1 MTINNTIT
9 MTDHMTGTLKSIIR
23 TMNMMISNMQRLD
36 STSNIIGRDAFSRMR
51 AEITSAEVSLSN
63 LENELISVNL
73 AQGRAAG
80 GASSWSMKLM
90 GVYSALGIIKG
101 AFSALSSMMNFVDD
115 YAVTN
120 SRLSLITDNL
130 REQRKLQEDIAAS
143 AKRARASYEATA
155 NLVTNIG
162 MSGAMKN
169 NKDAVEFA
177 EKVNKLLVI
186 GGGKAANNE
195 AAVLQLSQ
203 ALSSGVLQ
211 GDEYRSL
218 RENAPALMKEIANGL
233 NVNMGDLKAMS
244 TAGLLT
250 SDVIIKA
257 MENAGDSI
265 DKKFNQMPVTFSQNM
280 QMMKDKFGLWAAS
293 LSKDG
298 ALSSINNIFKK
309 FNSYLDSDAGQRML
323 ANIALALNIA
333 ATALLTLTNGLGYF
347 MGLLEH
353 IYPIVDILF
362 FTGLIAGAILASQ
375 ALWTMV
381 PPLIASA
388 GAFIMMNL
396 PIILI
401 AAGIAGLIMIL
412 RHFGVSANDIVS
424 FVGGLIGGLATH
436 ILNQGIFIKNVLL
449 SVAEFF
455 ANIFIDPAYAVKK
468 LFYDITKEISGF
480 FTKMINGLI
489 DGINFLIKKSNKIA
503 KTDFK
508 SITHIEAKTFTKPT
522 ASKNVVNFDK
532 YKSDYISY
540 KDGAL
545 KGAGIL
551 SDGLKKASSLKD
563 SAFGNGEITGIK
575 DIDKV
580 GKVGK
585 IDSDVNIAKEDI
597 KYLLDAVTQKYVNN
611 INLTV
616 ETKAPVINNS
626 AVVREE
632 ADIEKLKNVIAD
644 AIYEQTVVSV

>member
-1 MTINNTIT
+1 
-9 MTDHMTGTLKSIIR
+9 
-23 TMNMMISNMQRLD
+23 
-36 STSNIIGRDAFSRMR
+36 
-51 AEITSAEVSLSN
+51 
-63 LENELISVNL
+63 
-73 AQGRAAG
+73 
-80 GASSWSMKLM
+80 M
-90 GVYSALGIIKG
+90 GIYSAINLIKG
-101 AFSALSSMMNFVDD
+101 AFSAVSGAMSFTDEYTTAN
-115 YAVTN
+115 A
-120 SRLSLITDNL
+120 RLSLINDGL
-130 REQRKLQEDIAAS
+130 RTQKELQEDIAAS
-143 AKRARASYEATA
+143 ASRSRASYSATA
-155 NLVTNIG
+155 KLVTGIG
-162 MSGAMKN
+162 MSGAMKST
-169 NKDAVEFA
+169 KEAVEFS
-177 EKVNKLLVI
+177 EKINKLLVI
-186 GGGKAANNE
+186 GGGGAAQNE
-195 AAVLQLSQ
+195 AALLQLSQ
-203 ALSSGVLQ
+203 ALTSGVLQ

-218 RENAPALMKEIANGL
+218 RENAPALMKEIASGL
-233 NVNMGDLKAMS
+233 GVSMGSLKEMS

-250 SDVIIKA
+250 SDAIIKA
-257 MENAGDSI
+257 MEKAGTSI
-265 DKKFNQMPVTFSQNM
+265 DTQFNKMPLTFSQNL
-280 QMMKDKFGLWAAS
+280 QAMKDKFGFWAAS
-293 LSKDG
+293 LAEDG
-298 ALSSINNIFKK
+298 ALKNINDIFRK
-309 FNSYLDSDAGQRML
+309 FNVYLSSDAGTRML
-323 ANIALALNIA
+323 SNIGLALNIA
-333 ATALLTLTNGLGYF
+333 ATALLFITNGLGYF

-353 IYPIVDILF
+353 IYPIADILF
-362 FTGLIAGAILASQ
+362 FTVLIAGAILASQ

-508 SITHIEAKTFTKPT
+508 SINYIEAKTFAKPK
-522 ASKNVVNFDK
+522 ASKNVVNLDK

-540 KDGAL
+540 QDGAL

-563 SAFGNGEITGIK
+563 SAFGNGEISGIK

-632 ADIEKLKNVIAD
+632 ADIEKLKSVIAD

>member
-1 MTINNTIT
+1 MIHNTISL
-9 MTDHMTGTLKSIIR
+9 TDHMTGTLKSIIR

-36 STSNIIGRDAFSRMR
+36 SASNVIGRDAFSRMR

-130 REQRKLQEDIAAS
+130 REQRKLQEDIAAL

-162 MSGAMKN
+162 MSGVMKN
-169 NKDAVEFA
+169 NSDAVKFA

-250 SDVIIKA
+250 ADTIIKA

-298 ALSSINNIFKK
+298 ALASINNIFKK

-333 ATALLTLTNGLGYF
+333 ATALLTLTNGLGFF
-347 MGLLEH
+347 MGLLDT
-353 IYPIVDILF
+353 ISPVADILF
-362 FTGLIAGAILASQ
+362 FTVLIAGAILASQ

-480 FTKMINGLI
+480 FTNMINGLI

-508 SITHIEAKTFTKPT
+508 SITHIEAKTFAKPV
-522 ASKNVVNFDK
+522 ASKNVVNLDK

-540 KDGAL
+540 QDGAL

-563 SAFGNGEITGIK
+563 SAFGNGEISGIK

-632 ADIEKLKNVIAD
+632 ADIEKLKSVIAD

>member
-36 STSNIIGRDAFSRMR
+36 STTNVIGRDAFSRMR

-73 AQGRAAG
+73 AQGRAASV
-80 GASSWSMKLM
+80 ASSWSMKLM

-169 NKDAVEFA
+169 NIDAVKFA

-244 TAGLLT
+244 AAGLLT

-265 DKKFNQMPVTFSQNM
+265 DKKFKQMPVTFSQNM
-280 QMMKDKFGLWAAS
+280 QLMKDKFGLWAAS

-298 ALSSINNIFKK
+298 ALASLNNIFKK
-309 FNSYLDSDAGQRML
+309 FNEYLESDAGTRML
-323 ANIALALNIA
+323 SNIALALNIVG
-333 ATALLTLTNGLGYF
+333 TTLLVITNALGYLA
-347 MGLLEH
+347 GLFER
-353 IYPIVDILF
+353 ISPIADILF
-362 FTGLIAGAILASQ
+362 FTVLIAGAILASQ

-401 AAGIAGLIMIL
+401 AAGIAGLILTL
-412 RHFGVSANDIVS
+412 RHFGVSANDIVG

-468 LFYDITKEISGF
+468 LFYDITKEILGF
-480 FTKMINGLI
+480 FTNMINGLI

-508 SITHIEAKTFTKPT
+508 SINHIEAKTFAKPK
-522 ASKNVVNFDK
+522 ASKNVVNLDK

-626 AVVREE
+626 AIVREE

>member
-1 MTINNTIT
+1 MIHNTISL
-9 MTDHMTGTLKSIIR
+9 TDHMTGTLKSIIR

-36 STSNIIGRDAFSRMR
+36 SASNVIGRDAFSRMR

-162 MSGAMKN
+162 MSGVMKN
-169 NKDAVEFA
+169 NSDAVKFA

-250 SDVIIKA
+250 ADTIIKA

-298 ALSSINNIFKK
+298 ALASINNIFKK

-333 ATALLTLTNGLGYF
+333 ATALLTLTNGLGFF
-347 MGLLEH
+347 MGLLDT
-353 IYPIVDILF
+353 ISPVADILF
-362 FTGLIAGAILASQ
+362 FTVLIAGAILASQ

-401 AAGIAGLIMIL
+401 TAGIAGLIMIL

-480 FTKMINGLI
+480 FTNMINGLI

-508 SITHIEAKTFTKPT
+508 SINHIEAKTFTKPT
-522 ASKNVVNFDK
+522 ASKNVVNLDK

-563 SAFGNGEITGIK
+563 SAFGNGEISGIK

>member
-1 MTINNTIT
+1 MIHNTISL
-9 MTDHMTGTLKSIIR
+9 TDHMTRTLKSIIR

-36 STSNIIGRDAFSRMR
+36 SASNVIGRDAFSRMR

-80 GASSWSMKLM
+80 VASSWSMKLM
-90 GVYSALGIIKG
+90 GVYSALGIIRG
-101 AFSALSSMMNFVDD
+101 AFNALNSAMNFVDD

-250 SDVIIKA
+250 ADTIIKA

-298 ALSSINNIFKK
+298 ALASINNIFKK

-333 ATALLTLTNGLGYF
+333 ATALLTLTNGLGFF
-347 MGLLEH
+347 MGLLDT
-353 IYPIVDILF
+353 ISPVADILF
-362 FTGLIAGAILASQ
+362 FTVLIAGAILASQ

-412 RHFGVSANDIVS
+412 RHFGVSANDIVG

>member
-1 MTINNTIT
+1 MIHNTISL
-9 MTDHMTGTLKSIIR
+9 TDHMTGTLKSIIR

-36 STSNIIGRDAFSRMR
+36 SASNVIGRDAFSRMR

-73 AQGRAAG
+73 AQGRASG

-162 MSGAMKN
+162 MSGVMKN
-169 NKDAVEFA
+169 NSDAVKFA

-195 AAVLQLSQ
+195 AAILQLSQ

-250 SDVIIKA
+250 SDAIIKA

-265 DKKFNQMPVTFSQNM
+265 DKKFNKMPVTFSQNM

-298 ALSSINNIFKK
+298 ALASLNNIFKK
-309 FNSYLDSDAGQRML
+309 FNSYLDSDAGQRMF
-323 ANIALALNIA
+323 ANIALALNVA
-333 ATALLTLTNGLGYF
+333 ATALLFITNGLGYF

-353 IYPIVDILF
+353 IYPIADILF
-362 FTGLIAGAILASQ
+362 FTVLIAGAILASQ

-412 RHFGVSANDIVS
+412 CHFGVSANDIVS

-508 SITHIEAKTFTKPT
+508 SINYIEAKTFAKPK
-522 ASKNVVNFDK
+522 ASKNVVSLDK

-580 GKVGK
+580 NKVGK

-626 AVVREE
+626 AVIREE

>member
-1 MTINNTIT
+1 MIHNTISL
-9 MTDHMTGTLKSIIR
+9 TDHMTGTLKSIIR

-36 STSNIIGRDAFSRMR
+36 SASNVIGRDAFSRMR

-162 MSGAMKN
+162 MSGVIKN
-169 NKDAVEFA
+169 NSDAVKFA

-250 SDVIIKA
+250 ADTIIKA

-280 QMMKDKFGLWAAS
+280 QLMKDKFGLWAAS

-298 ALSSINNIFKK
+298 ALASINNIFKK

-333 ATALLTLTNGLGYF
+333 ATALLTLTNGLGFF
-347 MGLLEH
+347 MGLLDT
-353 IYPIVDILF
+353 ISPVADILF
-362 FTGLIAGAILASQ
+362 FTVLIAGAILASQ

-480 FTKMINGLI
+480 FTNMINGLI

>member
-1 MTINNTIT
+1 MIHNTISL
-9 MTDHMTGTLKSIIR
+9 TDHMTGTLKSIIR

-36 STSNIIGRDAFSRMR
+36 SASNVIGRDAFSRMR

-101 AFSALSSMMNFVDD
+101 AFSALSSTMNFVDD

-130 REQRKLQEDIAAS
+130 REQRKLQEDIALS

-169 NKDAVEFA
+169 NKDAVNFA

-186 GGGKAANNE
+186 GGGKANNNE

-244 TAGLLT
+244 AAGLLT

-265 DKKFNQMPVTFSQNM
+265 DRKFKQMPVTFSQNM

-309 FNSYLDSDAGQRML
+309 FNSYLDSDAGQRMF

-333 ATALLTLTNGLGYF
+333 ATALLFITNGLGYF

-353 IYPIVDILF
+353 IYPIADILF
-362 FTGLIAGAILASQ
+362 FTVLIAGAILASQ

-381 PPLIASA
+381 PPLMASA

-480 FTKMINGLI
+480 FTNMINGVI
-489 DGINFLIKKSNKIA
+489 DGINFLITKANKIA

-508 SITHIEAKTFTKPT
+508 VISHIEAKTLKKPT
-522 ASKNVVNFDK
+522 ASKNVVSLDK

-551 SDGLKKASSLKD
+551 SDGLKKVSSLKD
-563 SAFGNGEITGIK
+563 SAFGNSEITGIK

-632 ADIEKLKNVIAD
+632 ADIERLKNVIAD